1 MERVIELRRNF
12 QLYLI
17 LVIIFSFL
25 GLALSGC
32 GTFSG
37 GSVRRQPLPTSRQ
50 KPNKTVSKP
59 TLSSKPTK
67 KQAPQTYPLSGR
79 SYVIEGQRYHI
90 LASARSY
97 TEEGVASWY
106 GEKFHGR
113 KTASGVIYNMYA
125 MTGAHKTLPLGTMV
139 RVTNLTTSDA
149 ITILI
154 NDRGPFV
161 RGRIIDLSYAAARR
175 LGVVGPGT
183 ALVKVEALGHV
194 EEKKIEGKLTKV
206 LVQPK
211 SYTEGKFTV
220 QIGSFRERQN
230 AVILVSKLKSR
241 YDKVRIVAVDRNGD
255 TYYRVQVSEK
265 PTIGQAL
272 SLRDR
277 LESEGFKGCFV
288 VAR

>member
-1 MERVIELRRNF
+1 MIELRRNF
-12 QLYLI
+12 QHILI
-17 LVIIFSFL
+17 LVVVFSFL
-25 GLALSGC
+25 GLGLSGC
-32 GTFSG
+32 IG
-37 GSVRRQPLPTSRQ
+37 GSGETVRRQPPPTTTQ
-50 KPNKTVSKP
+50 KPKKTAPRPDRV
-59 TLSSKPTK
+59 SSKPAK
-67 KQAPQTYPLSGR
+67 KPTPKTYPLSGR
-79 SYVIEGQRYHI
+79 SYVIDGQRYHI

-106 GEKFHGR
+106 GKKFHGR

-139 RVTNLTTSDA
+139 RVTNMATTEA

-161 RGRIIDLSYAAARR
+161 RGRIIDLSYAAAQR

-183 ALVKVEALGHV
+183 VLVKVEALGHA

-211 SYTEGKFTV
+211 SYTEGRFTV
-220 QIGSFRERQN
+220 QVGSFRERRN
-230 AVILVSKLKSR
+230 AMILVGKLESR
-241 YDKVRIVAVDRNGD
+241 YDKIRITPFDREGI

-272 SLRDR
+272 TLRDR